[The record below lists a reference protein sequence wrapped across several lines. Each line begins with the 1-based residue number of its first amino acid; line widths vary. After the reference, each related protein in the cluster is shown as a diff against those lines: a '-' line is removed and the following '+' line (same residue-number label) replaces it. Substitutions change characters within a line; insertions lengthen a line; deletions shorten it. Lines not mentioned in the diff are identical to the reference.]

1 MKKSILYAAA
11 ATAACVTLV
20 GVPTA
25 LEAQQPQP
33 AAGANAAA
41 KQVARKKVFQVHVIL
56 DQTLSVQGGKGS
68 ATMILFHGDL
78 DTTFFKGEI
87 QPGAVDTQ
95 KSGSIS
101 ARYIIQGKDA
111 DGTPT
116 KIFIENNQINGVL
129 KPMVLTDNPKLRWLE
144 NTDWEARIAM
154 GGFGGFGGFG
164 GGMGGGMPPMGGFG
178 GGMGGFPGFGGGAP
192 AGGAPA
198 GGPGAAPGGMG
209 GMPPMGGFGGGM
221 GGFPGFGGGA
231 PGGAPAPNQ
240 APAPAAGAPA
250 GAAPAGNA
258 PAGGAP
264 AGFGGF
270 GGGMG
275 GMPPMGGFG
284 GGMGGFPGFGGG
296 APAGG
301 APAGVPGAAPAGNAP
316 AAGGAAPAAGGNR
329 PAGGMGG
336 GGMSINIEFYA
347 PEDDEIAMKNVQ
359 P

>member
-11 ATAACVTLV
+11 AAAACVTMV
-20 GVPTA
+20 GVPMIVS
-25 LEAQQPQP
+25 AQNAQP

-41 KQVARKKVFQVHVIL
+41 KQVARKKVFQIHVIL
-56 DQTLSVQGGKGS
+56 DQMFNVQGGKGS
-68 ATMILFHGDL
+68 ANMILFHGDL

-95 KSGSIS
+95 RSGSIS
-101 ARYIIQGKDA
+101 ARYILVGKDA

-116 KIFIENNQINGVL
+116 KIFIDNSQVNGVL
-129 KPMVLTDNPKLRWLE
+129 KPYVLTDNPKLRWLE

-154 GGFGGFGGFG
+154 GGFGG
-164 GGMGGGMPPMGGFG
+164 GMPPMG
-178 GGMGGFPGFGGGAP
+178 
-192 AGGAPA
+192 
-198 GGPGAAPGGMG
+198 
-209 GMPPMGGFGGGM
+209 

-250 GAAPAGNA
+250 GAAPAGAAPAGNA

-264 AGFGGF
+264 AGFGGFGGMPPMGGF

-284 GGMGGFPGFGGG
+284 GG
-296 APAGG
+296 APAG
-301 APAGVPGAAPAGNAP
+301 APGAAPV
-316 AAGGAAPAAGGNR
+316 GGAAPAAGGNR

-336 GGMSINIEFYA
+336 GMGMSINIEFYA
-347 PEDDEIAMKNVQ
+347 PEDDETAMKNVQ
-359 P
+359 K

>member
-20 GVPTA
+20 GVPMIVS
-25 LEAQQPQP
+25 AQNAQPTT
-33 AAGANAAA
+33 GANAAA
-41 KQVARKKVFQVHVIL
+41 KQVARKKVFQIHVVL
-56 DQTLSVQGGKGS
+56 DQMFNVQGGKGS
-68 ATMILFHGDL
+68 ANMILFHGDL

-95 KSGSIS
+95 RSGSIS
-101 ARYIIQGKDA
+101 ARYILVGKDA

-116 KIFIENNQINGVL
+116 KIFIDNSQVNGVL
-129 KPMVLTDNPKLRWLE
+129 KPYVLTDNPKLRWLE
-144 NTDWEARIAM
+144 TTDWEARIAM
-154 GGFGGFGGFG
+154 GGFGGGMGGFG
-164 GGMGGGMPPMGGFG
+164 GGMPPMGGGMGGFPGFGGGAPGGAPAPNRAPAPAAGAPAGAAPAGNAPAAGGAPAGFGGFG

-198 GGPGAAPGGMG
+198 GA
-209 GMPPMGGFGGGM
+209 
-221 GGFPGFGGGA
+221 
-231 PGGAPAPNQ
+231 
-240 APAPAAGAPA
+240 
-250 GAAPAGNA
+250 
-258 PAGGAP
+258 
-264 AGFGGF
+264 
-270 GGGMG
+270 
-275 GMPPMGGFG
+275 
-284 GGMGGFPGFGGG
+284 
-296 APAGG
+296 
-301 APAGVPGAAPAGNAP
+301 PGAAPAGNAP

>member
-20 GVPTA
+20 GVPMIVS
-25 LEAQQPQP
+25 AQNAQP
-33 AAGANAAA
+33 AVGANTAA
-41 KQVARKKVFQVHVIL
+41 KQVARKKVFQIHVIL
-56 DQTLSVQGGKGS
+56 DQTFSVQGGKGS

-95 KSGSIS
+95 RSGAIS
-101 ARYIIQGKDA
+101 ARYILVGTDA

-116 KIFIENNQINGVL
+116 KIFIDNSQVNGVL
-129 KPMVLTDNPKLRWLE
+129 KPYVLTDNPKLRWLE

-154 GGFGGFGGFG
+154 GGFGGFGG
-164 GGMGGGMPPMGGFG
+164 GMGGMPPMGG
-178 GGMGGFPGFGGGAP
+178 GA
-192 AGGAPA
+192 G
-198 GGPGAAPGGMG
+198 APGGMG

-221 GGFPGFGGGA
+221 GGMPPMGGGMGGFPGFGGGF
-231 PGGAPAPNQ
+231 GGAPAPNQ

-264 AGFGGF
+264 AGVGGL
-270 GGGMG
+270 GR
-275 GMPPMGGFG
+275 GMPPMG

-296 APAGG
+296 APAG
-301 APAGVPGAAPAGNAP
+301 APGAAPAGNAP
-316 AAGGAAPAAGGNR
+316 AAGGAAPAGGNRPAAGGNR

-359 P
+359 K

>member
-11 ATAACVTLV
+11 AAAACVTMV
-20 GVPTA
+20 GVPMIVS
-25 LEAQQPQP
+25 AQNAQP

-41 KQVARKKVFQVHVIL
+41 KQVARKKVFQIHVIL
-56 DQTLSVQGGKGS
+56 DQMFNVQGGKGS
-68 ATMILFHGDL
+68 ANMILFHGDL

-95 KSGSIS
+95 RSGSIS
-101 ARYIIQGKDA
+101 ARYILVGKDA

-116 KIFIENNQINGVL
+116 KIFIDNSQVNGVL
-129 KPMVLTDNPKLRWLE
+129 KPYVLTDNPKLRWLE

-154 GGFGGFGGFG
+154 GGFGGGMPPMGGGF
-164 GGMGGGMPPMGGFG
+164 GGGMPPMG
-178 GGMGGFPGFGGGAP
+178 
-192 AGGAPA
+192 
-198 GGPGAAPGGMG
+198 
-209 GMPPMGGFGGGM
+209 

-270 GGGMG
+270 GGMPPMGGFGGGMG

-284 GGMGGFPGFGGG
+284 GG
-296 APAGG
+296 APAG
-301 APAGVPGAAPAGNAP
+301 APGAAPV
-316 AAGGAAPAAGGNR
+316 GGAAPAAGGNR

-336 GGMSINIEFYA
+336 GMGMSINIEFYA
-347 PEDDEIAMKNVQ
+347 PEDDETAMKNVQ
-359 P
+359 K

>member
-20 GVPTA
+20 GVPAA

-198 GGPGAAPGGMG
+198 GA
-209 GMPPMGGFGGGM
+209 
-221 GGFPGFGGGA
+221 
-231 PGGAPAPNQ
+231 
-240 APAPAAGAPA
+240 
-250 GAAPAGNA
+250 
-258 PAGGAP
+258 
-264 AGFGGF
+264 
-270 GGGMG
+270 
-275 GMPPMGGFG
+275 
-284 GGMGGFPGFGGG
+284 
-296 APAGG
+296 
-301 APAGVPGAAPAGNAP
+301 PGAAPAGNAP

>member
-20 GVPTA
+20 GVPAA

-101 ARYIIQGKDA
+101 ARYIIQGQDA

-164 GGMGGGMPPMGGFG
+164 GGMG
-178 GGMGGFPGFGGGAP
+178 
-192 AGGAPA
+192 
-198 GGPGAAPGGMG
+198 G

-301 APAGVPGAAPAGNAP
+301 APAGAPGAAPAGNAP

>member
-11 ATAACVTLV
+11 TTAAAVTLV
-20 GVPTA
+20 GIPATIA
-25 LEAQQPQP
+25 YAQAPAQP
-33 AAGANAAA
+33 AANANAAA
-41 KQVARKKVFQVHVIL
+41 KQVNRKTVFQIHVIL

-68 ATMILFHGDL
+68 ANMILFHGDL

-95 KSGSIS
+95 RSGSIS
-101 ARYIIQGKDA
+101 ARYILVGKDA
-111 DGTPT
+111 DGTAT
-116 KIFIENNQINGVL
+116 KIFIDNSQVNGVL
-129 KPMVLTDNPKLRWLE
+129 KPYVLTDNPKLRWLE
-144 NTDWEARIAM
+144 KTDWEARIAM
-154 GGFGGFGGFG
+154 GGFGGFGG
-164 GGMGGGMPPMGGFG
+164 GMSGFGGGMPPMG
-178 GGMGGFPGFGGGAP
+178 GGMGGFPGFGGGM
-192 AGGAPA
+192 G
-198 GGPGAAPGGMG
+198 G
-209 GMPPMGGFGGGM
+209 GMPPMGGGM

-275 GMPPMGGFG
+275 GFGGGMPPMGGMG

-296 APAGG
+296 APAG
-301 APAGVPGAAPAGNAP
+301 APGAAPAGNAP
-316 AAGGAAPAAGGNR
+316 AAGGAAPAGGNR

-347 PEDDEIAMKNVQ
+347 PEDDKDAMANVQ

>member
-11 ATAACVTLV
+11 ATAACATLI
-20 GVPTA
+20 GVPMIVS
-25 LEAQQPQP
+25 AQNAQP

-41 KQVARKKVFQVHVIL
+41 KQVARKKVFQIHVVL
-56 DQTLSVQGGKGS
+56 DQMFNVQGGKGS
-68 ATMILFHGDL
+68 ANMILFHGDL

-95 KSGSIS
+95 RSGSIS
-101 ARYIIQGKDA
+101 ARYILQGTDA

-116 KIFIENNQINGVL
+116 KIFIDNSQVNGVL
-129 KPMVLTDNPKLRWLE
+129 KPYVLTDNPKLRWLE
-144 NTDWEARIAM
+144 ATDWEARIAM
-154 GGFGGFGGFG
+154 GGMGGFGGMGGGMPGFGGGFGGGMPPMG
-164 GGMGGGMPPMGGFG
+164 GGMGGGMP
-178 GGMGGFPGFGGGAP
+178 
-192 AGGAPA
+192 
-198 GGPGAAPGGMG
+198 
-209 GMPPMGGFGGGM
+209 GFGGGM

-275 GMPPMGGFG
+275 GFGGGMPPMG

-296 APAGG
+296 APAG
-301 APAGVPGAAPAGNAP
+301 APAGAAPAGNAP
-316 AAGGAAPAAGGNR
+316 AGGAAPAGGNR

-336 GGMSINIEFYA
+336 GMGMSINIEFYA
-347 PEDDEIAMKNVQ
+347 PEDDETAMKNVQ
-359 P
+359 K

>member
-20 GVPTA
+20 GVPAA

-192 AGGAPA
+192 
-198 GGPGAAPGGMG
+198 
-209 GMPPMGGFGGGM
+209 
-221 GGFPGFGGGA
+221 
-231 PGGAPAPNQ
+231 
-240 APAPAAGAPA
+240 
-250 GAAPAGNA
+250 
-258 PAGGAP
+258 
-264 AGFGGF
+264 
-270 GGGMG
+270 
-275 GMPPMGGFG
+275 
-284 GGMGGFPGFGGG
+284 GG

-301 APAGVPGAAPAGNAP
+301 APAGAPGAAPAGNAP

-336 GGMSINIEFYA
+336 GMSINIEFYA

>member
-11 ATAACVTLV
+11 ATAVCATLV
-20 GVPTA
+20 GVPMA
-25 LEAQQPQP
+25 ADAQNAQP
-33 AAGANAAA
+33 AAGANNAA
-41 KQVARKKVFQVHVIL
+41 KQVARKKVFQIHVIL
-56 DQTLSVQGGKGS
+56 DQTFSVQGGKGS

-95 KSGSIS
+95 RSGAIS
-101 ARYIIQGKDA
+101 ARYILQGTDA

-116 KIFIENNQINGVL
+116 KIFIDNSQVNGVL
-129 KPMVLTDNPKLRWLE
+129 KPYVLTDNPKLRWLE
-144 NTDWEARIAM
+144 KTDWEARIAM
-154 GGFGGFGGFG
+154 GGFGGFGGGMG
-164 GGMGGGMPPMGGFG
+164 GFGGGMPPMGGFG

-192 AGGAPA
+192 GAGAAPAGGAPA
-198 GGPGAAPGGMG
+198 GGMG
-209 GMPPMGGFGGGM
+209 GMPPIGGFGGGM

-250 GAAPAGNA
+250 GAAPAG
-258 PAGGAP
+258 GAP

-270 GGGMG
+270 GGGMGGFGG

-296 APAGG
+296 APAG
-301 APAGVPGAAPAGNAP
+301 AAPAGNAP
-316 AAGGAAPAAGGNR
+316 AGAAPAGGNRPAGAAPAGGNR

-347 PEDDEIAMKNVQ
+347 PEDDKDAMAHVQ
-359 P
+359 Q

>member
-1 MKKSILYAAA
+1 MKKSLLYAAT

-20 GVPTA
+20 GIPAAV
-25 LEAQQPQP
+25 LAQNAQP

-41 KQVARKKVFQVHVIL
+41 RQVSRKKVFQIHVVL

-68 ATMILFHGDL
+68 ANMILFHGDL

-95 KSGSIS
+95 RSGSIS
-101 ARYIIQGKDA
+101 ARYILDGKDA

-116 KIFIENNQINGVL
+116 KIFIDNSQVNGVL
-129 KPMVLTDNPKLRWLE
+129 KPYVLTDNPKLRWLE

-154 GGFGGFGGFG
+154 GGFGGFGGGMG
-164 GGMGGGMPPMGGFG
+164 GFGGGMPPMGGGMGGFG
-178 GGMGGFPGFGGGAP
+178 GGMG
-192 AGGAPA
+192 
-198 GGPGAAPGGMG
+198 G

-275 GMPPMGGFG
+275 GFGGGMPPMG

-296 APAGG
+296 APGG
-301 APAGVPGAAPAGNAP
+301 APAGAAPAGNAP
-316 AAGGAAPAAGGNR
+316 AGGAGAAPAGGNR

-336 GGMSINIEFYA
+336 ISINIEFYA
-347 PEDDEIAMKNVQ
+347 PEDDETAMKNVQ
-359 P
+359 K

>member
-20 GVPTA
+20 GVPAA

-56 DQTLSVQGGKGS
+56 DQTFSVQGGKGS

-95 KSGSIS
+95 RSGAIS
-101 ARYIIQGKDA
+101 ARYIIQGQDA

-116 KIFIENNQINGVL
+116 KIFIDNTQVNGVL
-129 KPMVLTDNPKLRWLE
+129 KPYVLTDNPKLRWLE
-144 NTDWEARIAM
+144 KTDWEARIAM
-154 GGFGGFGGFG
+154 GGFGGFGGGMG
-164 GGMGGGMPPMGGFG
+164 GFPGFGGGMPPMGGGMGGMPGGMGGGFGGGMPPMG

-192 AGGAPA
+192 AG
-198 GGPGAAPGGMG
+198 
-209 GMPPMGGFGGGM
+209 
-221 GGFPGFGGGA
+221 
-231 PGGAPAPNQ
+231 
-240 APAPAAGAPA
+240 
-250 GAAPAGNA
+250 
-258 PAGGAP
+258 
-264 AGFGGF
+264 
-270 GGGMG
+270 
-275 GMPPMGGFG
+275 
-284 GGMGGFPGFGGG
+284 
-296 APAGG
+296 
-301 APAGVPGAAPAGNAP
+301 AAPAGNAP
-316 AAGGAAPAAGGNR
+316 AAGAAPAGGNRPAGAGAAPSGGNR

-347 PEDDEIAMKNVQ
+347 PEDDKDAMANVQ
-359 P
+359 K

>member
-192 AGGAPA
+192 
-198 GGPGAAPGGMG
+198 
-209 GMPPMGGFGGGM
+209 
-221 GGFPGFGGGA
+221 
-231 PGGAPAPNQ
+231 GGAPAPNQ